1 MMRSLFSGVSGLKGH
16 QTRMDVIGNNI
27 ANVNTTGF
35 KSSRVTFSDTLNQ
48 TISGASS
55 PQKTLTGTTTGGGTN
70 PKQIGL
76 GSGVSSIDTI
86 FTDGSVQS
94 TGKNTDLC
102 LSGNGLFVVKNASG
116 QEYYTRNGNFEFDG
130 DGNLVLS
137 GSGMLV
143 QGYQG
148 TDGNLSSDVT
158 GIKVESGKSISPVA
172 TTKVTYANNLNS
184 AAATI
189 KEISGGTLNQM
200 LVYTYTTAA
209 DGPVSAMPSTPLQ
222 ITFDTGETVK
232 FTSGGPF
239 TVGTQT
245 TYTKDADGDS
255 FTATAANPT
264 TITLANGKNVAN
276 VTDGKTYTV
285 GTDYTE
291 TITTNG
297 SQEKASAKNRIKV
310 TTSSGYTSAELTS
323 GNYTVGGYYN
333 YTENNSVTPSADTSV
348 VVTLKNGKQFTGVI
362 GTAYTVGNTAT
373 FSATDAAVDADSTI
387 SVNGTTLNGVAVGTK
402 YCTAA
407 AYNADPIK
415 YAGYTYQYN
424 GADITTLNVTA
435 NVTQLDVSSKITSM
449 DAISEITELEIEA
462 TPTQI
467 DQFSERYIADKENPV
482 TITLSDGTTTTAT
495 SGSYALSESLPLTT
509 TVTIYDT
516 LGNAHSVPIYF
527 TKTATGTGE
536 EVTDP
541 DTGVKRTDGNKWTIS
556 LSPDGASGT
565 STQITESDGS
575 VTTISLKNPIT
586 IWFTAEGGKPILDD
600 GTSMTTLHLT
610 NGANETQD
618 VMIDFNDLTQY
629 AGGSTIKG
637 GTNGRAAGTLESIAV
652 DSTGVITGTYSNG
665 EKLTEGQIAVAQFNN
680 AAGLTKSG
688 NSLYQ
693 ASNNSGEVSRGTI
706 GGTVGEDIK
715 GVTITPSALEM
726 SNVDISD
733 QFSDM
738 IITQRGFQSNSK
750 IITVSDEMLETLINM
765 KR

>member
-55 PQKTLTGTTTGGGTN
+55 PQKTTEGTTTGGGTN

-102 LSGNGLFVVKNASG
+102 LSGNGLFIVKNASG

-148 TDGNLSSDVT
+148 TDGNLSSEVT
-158 GIKVESGKSISPVA
+158 GIKVESGKSISPEA
-172 TTKVTYANNLNS
+172 TTKITYANNLNS

-189 KEISGGTLNQM
+189 KEISGGTVQRTLK
-200 LVYTYTTAA
+200 YTYTTAA
-209 DGPVSAMPSTPLQ
+209 DGSVAASSSEPLKV
-222 ITFDTGETVK
+222 TFDNGDTAW
-232 FTSGGPF
+232 FTSGTF
-239 TVGTQT
+239 TIGDKV
-245 TYTKDADGDS
+245 TYSKDSTGDS
-255 FTATAANPT
+255 FTPNTAQT
-264 TITLANGKNVAN
+264 TTVIMANGDSI
-276 VTDGKTYTV
+276 DGTVGTTYTV
-285 GTDYTE
+285 GNKCTYSTDSAE
-291 TITTNG
+291 
-297 SQEKASAKNRIKV
+297 ASADSIV
-310 TTSSGYTSAELTS
+310 T
-323 GNYTVGGYYN
+323 
-333 YTENNSVTPSADTSV
+333 
-348 VVTLKNGKQFTGVI
+348 I
-362 GTAYTVGNTAT
+362 
-373 FSATDAAVDADSTI
+373 
-387 SVNGTTLNGVAVGTK
+387 NGVTGITGTK
-402 YCTAA
+402 YCTKN
-407 AYNADPIK
+407 AYNTDPQK
-415 YAGYTYQYN
+415 YAGYVYQIN
-424 GADITTLNVTA
+424 GADITTLTVTST
-435 NVTQLDVSSKITSM
+435 V
-449 DAISEITELEIEA
+449 TELNIEA

-467 DQFSERYIADKENPV
+467 EQYKNRYIADKENPV
-482 TITLSDGTTTTAT
+482 TIKMSDGTTTTAT
-495 SGSYALSESLPLTT
+495 TGSYLAGESMPLTT
-509 TVTIYDT
+509 TLTVYDT
-516 LGNAHSVPIYF
+516 LGNAHTVPVYF
-527 TKTATGTGE
+527 TKTYTGSGQTYNVIDPVTGKIQG
-536 EVTDP
+536 T
-541 DTGVKRTDGNKWTIS
+541 RTDGNKWTIS
-556 LSPDGASGT
+556 LSPDGISGT

-575 VTTISLKNPIT
+575 VTTITMDNAIT
-586 IWFTAEGGKPILDD
+586 IHFDGEGGNPILDED
-600 GTSMTTLHLT
+600 GIKSMSTLHLT

-618 VMIDFNDLTQY
+618 VTIDFSQITQY